1 MNLNQWGVRRHTRLP
16 GSVLGGKI
24 PAAISQFSSVSFMDN
39 LMLALK
45 IDLGA

>member
-1 MNLNQWGVRRHTRLP
+1 MGGRAAHTLP
-16 GSVLGGKI
+16 GSVSGGKI